1 MKALC
6 FASMPE
12 SSLLEQTNFQGDR
25 RSGLKPKIAR
35 SQVQQCSFS
44 MRYFPYFLHLGHF
57 IEQEATT
64 AAASSTVS
72 QVAASIGAVES
83 TRSIFVVVKR
93 YFAHSRIAVAKMRRS
108 RPTLMGRP
116 PYFLA

>member
-1 MKALC
+1 
-6 FASMPE
+6 
-12 SSLLEQTNFQGDR
+12 
-25 RSGLKPKIAR
+25 
-35 SQVQQCSFS
+35 V
-44 MRYFPYFLHLGHF
+44 
-57 IEQEATT
+57 QEATT